1 MMINAKRWVATIFCL
16 TVSTASAED
25 IYHNP
30 PSEERTWP
38 FTLSLP
44 TCDDAS
50 VLRKIMHDFA
60 NREREYWASSLFINI
75 FEKIK
80 ETGERPY
87 GDSYTPR
94 RYCTSEGL
102 FSDGIKRQ
110 VYYTITPD
118 QSVILSGQ
126 VIDWCIDGL
135 DRNHVDGPHCRR
147 VRNTANN
154 YDSLK
159 Y

>member
-1 MMINAKRWVATIFCL
+1 MIYAKRWVATIFCL
-16 TVSTASAED
+16 AVSAASAED

-30 PSEERTWP
+30 PSDDRAWP

-44 TCDDAS
+44 SCDDAS
-50 VLRKIMHDFA
+50 VLRKIMHDFE

-94 RYCTSEGL
+94 RYCASHAL
-102 FSDGIKRQ
+102 FSDGVRRQ
-110 VYYTITPD
+110 VYYNITPD

-126 VIDWCIDGL
+126 VIDWCVDGL
-135 DRNHVDGPHCRR
+135 NRAHTDGPNCRR
-147 VRNTANN
+147 VRN
-154 YDSLK
+154 
-159 Y
+159 